1 MAGGGFKPPGG
12 ADGNKVQ
19 QAKAAVWW
27 PAADPARLR
36 AAAGHWRNL
45 AADVE
50 AVTHDATRVVAGLCA
65 ENNSRG
71 LTAFEAYWSSR
82 WTGRDGCLTAVVET
96 SRGLAQ
102 ALDSYAHAVEQAQ
115 ERIKEL
121 VAALATAVVIGV
133 GLTILTV
140 GISDIA
146 AGALATS
153 LVAAAAAVGLQLSM
167 EVATI
172 LAGLLLVAG
181 AGALE
186 GGLADLAI
194 QGERVGCFHDQ
205 AAIDWQEVARSA
217 EVGALTGT
225 VTAGAGAGVAAAGSA
240 LGRISVRLGPPMLAD
255 GEESALAG
263 FGAGQ
268 SLGLRRSAQHQLSA
282 WEMKL
287 LRMEFREIGGDPAR
301 LRFNQGPLTAYSDTN
316 DLIYVRGDVLP
327 STQRNLVHPRS
338 LMSSRAALAH
348 ELGHANFRGTE
359 LRPGSWN
366 DEFRASYWAARN
378 VPGLSVEERRRLVQD
393 ALMRA
398 EEAGR
403 TITKNK
409 FILET
414 LNGIPVRL

>member
-1 MAGGGFKPPGG
+1 
-12 ADGNKVQ
+12 
-19 QAKAAVWW
+19 
-27 PAADPARLR
+27 
-36 AAAGHWRNL
+36 
-45 AADVE
+45 
-50 AVTHDATRVVAGLCA
+50 
-65 ENNSRG
+65 
-71 LTAFEAYWSSR
+71 
-82 WTGRDGCLTAVVET
+82 
-96 SRGLAQ
+96 
-102 ALDSYAHAVEQAQ
+102 
-115 ERIKEL
+115 
-121 VAALATAVVIGV
+121 
-133 GLTILTV
+133 
-140 GISDIA
+140 
-146 AGALATS
+146 
-153 LVAAAAAVGLQLSM
+153 
-167 EVATI
+167 
-172 LAGLLLVAG
+172 
-181 AGALE
+181 
-186 GGLADLAI
+186 
-194 QGERVGCFHDQ
+194 
-205 AAIDWQEVARSA
+205 
-217 EVGALTGT
+217 
-225 VTAGAGAGVAAAGSA
+225 
-240 LGRISVRLGPPMLAD
+240 MLAD

-263 FGAGQ
+263 FGANQ

-393 ALMRA
+393 ALTRA